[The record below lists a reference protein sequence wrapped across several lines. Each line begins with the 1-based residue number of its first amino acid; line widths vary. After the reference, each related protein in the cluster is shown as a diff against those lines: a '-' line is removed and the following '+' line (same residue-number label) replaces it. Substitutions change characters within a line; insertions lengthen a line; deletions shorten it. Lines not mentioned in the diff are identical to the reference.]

1 LKVACNYKQ
10 HNQEIAMKWLRNLKI
25 ANKLNVVVAA
35 VLAMMMA
42 LGLFS
47 VFQLYE
53 LNRVTNEIDHRWAP
67 GVRNAL
73 DIKYGLTRFRT
84 FELFHVVS
92 TEPDI
97 LRKYEQDMENQ
108 MQQVQQS
115 LTAYGAQPRS
125 SVEMDLIAQLQT
137 SLNAY
142 RGAVRQ
148 VVGLSRHGDDAGALA
163 VVRGESRKYDFEA
176 MGLIGQLVAINEAG
190 SAQAAQSAD
199 RTYLHARHLIF
210 GFMAGAL
217 VLGMLLAGRVARL
230 ISVPLGRAVEVARR
244 VAEGDLRLDAE
255 STGNDET
262 AELARAMHQMSSK
275 LQRMVTQVRSGTD
288 TIASASAQISAG
300 TSDLSQRTEGQA
312 ATLEET
318 AATLEQLTATVCNNA
333 GKAQQAHQLMDQTA
347 LVARKAEV
355 AVSAVTATME
365 RISTSSRRIGDIV
378 GLMDGIAFQTNLL
391 ALNAAVEAARAGE
404 HGRGFAVVAGEVR
417 ALAQRSTQSAREIKD
432 LIAQSLAE
440 VNGGGTAVKE
450 ASATIDDVVQGVLR
464 GAALM
469 GDISNG
475 TREQSVGLQLVNRTL
490 ASMDSVTQQ
499 NATLVEESLAAI
511 VSLQEQAQRLARSV
525 SLFKLAGAALDEAG
539 VIEMAAPQH
548 PRSRPAADYNPGMA
562 SPRYVA
568 GLV

>member
-1 LKVACNYKQ
+1 MN
-10 HNQEIAMKWLRNLKI
+10 WFRNLKI

-42 LGLFS
+42 LGVFS

-53 LNRVTNEIDHRWAP
+53 LDRVTNEIDHRWAP

-92 TEPDI
+92 TEAEI
-97 LRKYEQDMENQ
+97 LRKYEQDMESQ
-108 MQQVQQS
+108 MQQVQAS
-115 LTAYGAQPRS
+115 LSAYAAQPRS
-125 SVEMDLIAQLQT
+125 RAELDIVAQLQVAM
-137 SLNAY
+137 NAY

-148 VVGLSRHGDDAGALA
+148 VVAPSRHGDDVGALA

-176 MGLIGQLVAINEAG
+176 MGLIDRLVAINEAG
-190 SAQAAQSAD
+190 SAQAALSAD
-199 RTYLHARHLIF
+199 QTYRHARHLIF
-210 GFMAGAL
+210 AFMAGAL
-217 VLGMLLAGRVARL
+217 VLGLLLAGRVARM
-230 ISVPLGRAVEVARR
+230 ISVPLARAVEVARR
-244 VAEGDLRLDAE
+244 VAAGDLRVDADAA
-255 STGNDET
+255 GRDET
-262 AELARAMHQMSSK
+262 AELLRAMNQMSTN
-275 LQRMVTQVRSGTD
+275 LQRMVTQVRGGTD

-300 TSDLSQRTEGQA
+300 TGDLSQRTEGQA

-318 AATLEQLTATVCNNA
+318 AATVEELTTTVAHNA
-333 GKAQQAHQLMDQTA
+333 DRAEQAHKLMDQTA
-347 LVARKAEV
+347 AVAREAEV

-365 RISTSSRRIGDIV
+365 RISASSRRIGDIV

-404 HGRGFAVVAGEVR
+404 QGRGFAVVASEVR
-417 ALAQRSTQSAREIKD
+417 ALAQRSAQSAREIKD
-432 LIAQSLAE
+432 LIAQSLTE
-440 VNGGGTAVKE
+440 VNGGGQAVKN

-464 GAALM
+464 GATLM
-469 GDISNG
+469 GDISSG

-511 VSLQEQAQRLARSV
+511 VSLQEQAERLARSV
-525 SLFKLAGAALDEAG
+525 SVFKLAGSARQELA
-539 VIEMAAPQH
+539 VIEMPQPQAQR
-548 PRSRPAADYNPGMA
+548 PRSRPAPVYSTGMA
-562 SPRYVA
+562 SSGYVA

>member
-1 LKVACNYKQ
+1 MN
-10 HNQEIAMKWLRNLKI
+10 WFRNLKI
-25 ANKLNVVVAA
+25 AKKLNVVVAA

-42 LGLFS
+42 LGVFS

-53 LNRVTNEIDHRWAP
+53 LDRVTNEIDHRWAP

-108 MQQVQQS
+108 MQQVQAS
-115 LTAYGAQPRS
+115 LSAYAAQPRS
-125 SVEMDLIAQLQT
+125 SAELDIVAQLQV
-137 SLNAY
+137 SMNAY

-148 VVGLSRHGDDAGALA
+148 VVALSRHGDDAGALA

-176 MGLIGQLVAINEAG
+176 MALIDKLVAINEAG
-190 SAQAAQSAD
+190 SAQAALSAD
-199 RTYLHARHLIF
+199 QTYRHARHLIF
-210 GFMAGAL
+210 AFMAGAL
-217 VLGMLLAGRVARL
+217 VLGLLLAARVARM
-230 ISVPLGRAVEVARR
+230 ISVPLARAVDVARR
-244 VAEGDLRLDAE
+244 VAEGDLRVDADIA
-255 STGNDET
+255 GRDET
-262 AELARAMHQMSSK
+262 AELLRAMNQMSTN
-275 LQRMVTQVRSGTD
+275 LQRMVIQVRGGTD
-288 TIASASAQISAG
+288 TIATASAQISAG

-318 AATLEQLTATVCNNA
+318 AATVEELTTTVANNA
-333 GKAQQAHQLMDQTA
+333 DKAEQAHKLMDQTA
-347 LVARKAEV
+347 AVAREAEV

-365 RISTSSRRIGDIV
+365 RISASSRRIGDIV

-404 HGRGFAVVAGEVR
+404 QGRGFAVVASEVR
-417 ALAQRSTQSAREIKD
+417 ALAQRSAQSAKEIKD
-432 LIAQSLAE
+432 LIAQSLTE
-440 VNGGGTAVKE
+440 VNGGGQAVKN

-464 GAALM
+464 GATLM
-469 GDISNG
+469 GDISSG
-475 TREQSVGLQLVNRTL
+475 TREQSLGLQLVNRTL

-511 VSLQEQAQRLARSV
+511 VSLQEQAERLARSV
-525 SLFKLAGAALDEAG
+525 SVFKLAGSARQELA
-539 VIEMAAPQH
+539 VIEMPQ
-548 PRSRPAADYNPGMA
+548 PQRLRSRPAPVYSTGMA
-562 SPRYVA
+562 SSGYVA

>member
-1 LKVACNYKQ
+1 
-10 HNQEIAMKWLRNLKI
+10 MKWFRNLKI
-25 ANKLNVVVAA
+25 ASKLNVVVAA
-35 VLAMMMA
+35 VLALMMA
-42 LGLFS
+42 LGVFS
-47 VFQLYE
+47 VFQLYA

-73 DIKYGLTRFRT
+73 EIKYGLTRFRT

-108 MQQVQQS
+108 MQKVQQS
-115 LTAYGAQPRS
+115 LAAYATLAHAGEEQDI
-125 SVEMDLIAQLQT
+125 VAQLQS
-137 SLNAY
+137 SLTAY

-148 VVGLSRHGDDAGALA
+148 VVALSRRGDDVGALA

-176 MGLIGQLVAINEAG
+176 MAQIDRLVAINETG
-190 SAQAAQSAD
+190 SAQAALSAD
-199 RTYLHARHLIF
+199 QTYLHARHLIF

-217 VLGMLLAGRVARL
+217 VLGMLLAGRVARM
-230 ISVPLGRAVEVARR
+230 ISLPLARAVDVARR
-244 VAEGDLRLDAE
+244 VAEGDLRVDAE
-255 STGNDET
+255 SGSRDET
-262 AELARAMHQMSSK
+262 GDLLRAMNQMSSK

-300 TSDLSQRTEGQA
+300 TSDLAQRTEGQA

-318 AATLEQLTATVCNNA
+318 AATVEELTTTVANNADKAQEAFKLLEQTAS
-333 GKAQQAHQLMDQTA
+333 
-347 LVARKAEV
+347 VAREAEV
-355 AVSAVTATME
+355 AVSTVTATME
-365 RISTSSRRIGDIV
+365 RISASSRRIGDIV
-378 GLMDGIAFQTNLL
+378 GLMDSIAFQTNLL

-417 ALAQRSTQSAREIKD
+417 ALAQRSAQSAREIKD

-440 VNGGGTAVKE
+440 VGGGGQAVRE
-450 ASATIDDVVQGVLR
+450 ASATIDDVVNGVRR
-464 GAALM
+464 GATLM
-469 GDISNG
+469 GEISHV

-490 ASMDSVTQQ
+490 ASMDGVTQQ

-511 VSLQEQAQRLARSV
+511 ISLQEQAECLARSV
-525 SLFKLAGAALDEAG
+525 SLFKLAGAAREELT
-539 VIEMAAPQH
+539 VIEMPMTPAAARPK
-548 PRSRPAADYNPGMA
+548 PRPAPAPAGSGLN
-562 SPRYVA
+562 YVA

>member
-1 LKVACNYKQ
+1 MNWFY
-10 HNQEIAMKWLRNLKI
+10 NLKI
-25 ANKLNVVVAA
+25 AQKLNVVVAA
-35 VLAMMMA
+35 VLALMIA

-53 LNRVTNEIDHRWAP
+53 LDRVTNEISQRWTP

-73 DIKYGLTRFRT
+73 DVKYGLTRFRT

-108 MQQVQQS
+108 MQQVEKS
-115 LTAYGAQPRS
+115 LAAYASQPRS
-125 SVEMDLIAQLQT
+125 SEESEIVGRLQT
-137 SLNAY
+137 SLAAY

-148 VVGLSRHGDDAGALA
+148 VVALSRSGDDVGALA

-176 MGLIGQLVAINEAG
+176 MALIDKLVAINEAG

-210 GFMAGAL
+210 GCMAGAL
-217 VLGMLLAGRVARL
+217 VLGLLLASRVARL
-230 ISVPLGRAVEVARR
+230 ISAPLARAVEVARR
-244 VAEGDLRLDAE
+244 VAAGDLWGDADAV
-255 STGNDET
+255 GKDET
-262 AELARAMHQMSSK
+262 ADLLRAMNQMSAN
-275 LQRMVTQVRSGTD
+275 LQRMVTQVRSGAD

-300 TSDLSQRTEGQA
+300 TGDLAQRTEGQA

-318 AATLEQLTATVCNNA
+318 AATVEQLSATVASNA
-333 GKAQQAHQLMDQTA
+333 DRAQQAHQLMGQTVA
-347 LVARKAEV
+347 VAREAEA
-355 AVSAVTATME
+355 AVSGVTATMA
-365 RISTSSRRIGDIV
+365 RINASSRRIGDIV

-417 ALAQRSTQSAREIKD
+417 ALAQRSAQSAREIKD
-432 LIAQSLAE
+432 LIAQSLQD
-440 VNGGGTAVKE
+440 VGGGSDAVQE
-450 ASATIDDVVQGVLR
+450 ASAIIDDVVRGVLR

-475 TREQSVGLQLVNRTL
+475 TREQSLGLQLVNRTL
-490 ASMDSVTQQ
+490 AEMDGVTQQ

-511 VSLQEQAQRLARSV
+511 VSLQEQAERLARSTSV
-525 SLFKLAGAALDEAG
+525 FRLA
-539 VIEMAAPQH
+539 AAPREELTVIDVPVVVA
-548 PRSRPAADYNPGMA
+548 PRPKARPAPAGNGL
-562 SPRYVA
+562 SYVA

>member
-1 LKVACNYKQ
+1 MN
-10 HNQEIAMKWLRNLKI
+10 WFRNLKI

-35 VLAMMMA
+35 VLALMMA
-42 LGLFS
+42 LGVFS

-53 LNRVTNEIDHRWAP
+53 LDRVTNEINHRWAP

-97 LRKYEQDMENQ
+97 LRKYEQDMDLQ
-108 MQQVQQS
+108 MRQVQQS
-115 LTAYGAQPRS
+115 LAAYAAQPRS
-125 SVEMDLIAQLQT
+125 GAEMEIVGRLQT
-137 SLNAY
+137 SLAAY

-148 VVGLSRHGDDAGALA
+148 VVALSRGGDDVAALA

-176 MGLIGQLVAINEAG
+176 MDLIDKLVSLNESG
-190 SAQAAQSAD
+190 SAQAALSAD
-199 RTYLHARHLIF
+199 QTYLHARHLIF

-217 VLGMLLAGRVARL
+217 VLGLLLAGRVARL
-230 ISVPLGRAVEVARR
+230 ISVPLARAVEVARR
-244 VAEGDLRLDAE
+244 VADGDLRVEAAVA
-255 STGNDET
+255 GKDET
-262 AELARAMHQMSSK
+262 ADLLRAMNQMSIN
-275 LQRMVTQVRSGTD
+275 LQRMVTQVRGGTD

-300 TSDLSQRTEGQA
+300 TGDLAQRTEGQA

-318 AATLEQLTATVCNNA
+318 AATVEELTATVANNA
-333 GKAQQAHQLMDQTA
+333 DRAEQAYKLMDQTA
-347 LVARKAEV
+347 AVAREAEV

-365 RISTSSRRIGDIV
+365 RISASSRRIGDIV
-378 GLMDGIAFQTNLL
+378 GLMDSIAFQTNLL

-417 ALAQRSTQSAREIKD
+417 ALAQRSAHSAKEIKD
-432 LIAQSLAE
+432 LITHSLEE
-440 VNGGGTAVKE
+440 VSGGSAAVKD
-450 ASATIDDVVQGVLR
+450 ASATIDDVVRSVLR
-464 GAALM
+464 GALLM
-469 GDISNG
+469 GDISSG
-475 TREQSVGLQLVNRTL
+475 TREQSLGLQLVNRTL

-511 VSLQEQAQRLARSV
+511 VSLQEQAERLARSV
-525 SLFKLAGAALDEAG
+525 SLFKLAGTPREELA
-539 VIEMAAPQH
+539 VIEMPVVVTARPK
-548 PRSRPAADYNPGMA
+548 SRPAPAGNGLN
-562 SPRYVA
+562 YVA

>member
-1 LKVACNYKQ
+1 MN
-10 HNQEIAMKWLRNLKI
+10 WFRNLQI
-25 ANKLNVVVAA
+25 AKKLNVVVAA

-42 LGLFS
+42 LGVFS

-53 LNRVTNEIDHRWAP
+53 LDRVTNEIDHRWAP

-73 DIKYGLTRFRT
+73 DVKYGLTRFRT

-92 TEPDI
+92 TEPEI

-108 MQQVQQS
+108 MQQVQSS
-115 LTAYGAQPRS
+115 LTTYASQPRS
-125 SVEMDLIAQLQT
+125 SAEMDIVAQLQS

-148 VVGLSRHGDDAGALA
+148 VVALSRRGDDVAALA

-176 MGLIGQLVAINEAG
+176 MALIDKLVSINEAG

-199 RTYLHARHLIF
+199 QTYRHARHLIF

-217 VLGMLLAGRVARL
+217 VLGLLLAGRVARM
-230 ISVPLGRAVEVARR
+230 ISVPLARAVEVARR
-244 VAEGDLRLDAE
+244 VAEGDLRVAAE
-255 STGNDET
+255 APAGRDET
-262 AELARAMHQMSSK
+262 AELLRAMQQMSVN

-300 TSDLSQRTEGQA
+300 TSDLAERTEGQA
-312 ATLEET
+312 AALEET
-318 AATLEQLTATVCNNA
+318 AATVEELSTTVANNA
-333 GKAQQAHQLMDQTA
+333 DKAEQAHKLMDQTA
-347 LVARKAEV
+347 VVAREAEV

-365 RISTSSRRIGDIV
+365 RISASSRRIGDIV

-417 ALAQRSTQSAREIKD
+417 ALAQRSAQSAKEIKD
-432 LIAQSLAE
+432 LITQSLAQ
-440 VNGGGTAVKE
+440 VQGGGQAVKD

-464 GAALM
+464 GATLM
-469 GDISNG
+469 GDISSG
-475 TREQSVGLQLVNRTL
+475 TREQSQGLQLVNRTL

-511 VSLQEQAQRLARSV
+511 VSLQEQAERLARSASV
-525 SLFKLAGAALDEAG
+525 FKLAADQREEAN
-539 VIEMAAPQH
+539 VIDMPVAPLVVTLK
-548 PRSRPAADYNPGMA
+548 PRPRPAASAGNGLN
-562 SPRYVA
+562 YVA

>member
-1 LKVACNYKQ
+1 MN
-10 HNQEIAMKWLRNLKI
+10 WFRNLKI
-25 ANKLNVVVAA
+25 AKKLNVVVAA
-35 VLAMMMA
+35 VLAMMMG
-42 LGLFS
+42 LGVFS

-53 LNRVTNEIDHRWAP
+53 LDRVTNEIDHRWAP

-97 LRKYEQDMENQ
+97 LRKYEQDMESQ
-108 MQQVQQS
+108 MQQVQNS
-115 LTAYGAQPRS
+115 LTAYAAQPRS
-125 SVEMDLIAQLQT
+125 GAELDITAQLQA

-148 VVGLSRHGDDAGALA
+148 VVALSRHGDDVGALA

-176 MGLIGQLVAINEAG
+176 MALIDKLVAINEAG

-199 RTYLHARHLIF
+199 QTYLHARHLIF
-210 GFMAGAL
+210 AFMAGAL
-217 VLGMLLAGRVARL
+217 VLGLLLAGRVARM
-230 ISVPLGRAVEVARR
+230 ISVPLGRAVDVARR
-244 VAEGDLRLDAE
+244 VAEGDLRVDAE
-255 STGNDET
+255 TGGKDET
-262 AELARAMHQMSSK
+262 AELLRAMNQMSAN
-275 LQRMVTQVRSGTD
+275 LQRMVTQVRGGTD
-288 TIASASAQISAG
+288 TIATASAQISAG
-300 TSDLSQRTEGQA
+300 TGDLSQRTEGQA

-318 AATLEQLTATVCNNA
+318 AATVEELTTTVANNA
-333 GKAQQAHQLMDQTA
+333 DKAEQAHKLMDQTA
-347 LVARKAEV
+347 LVAREAEV

-417 ALAQRSTQSAREIKD
+417 ALAQRSAQSAKEIKD
-432 LIAQSLAE
+432 LIVQSLAE
-440 VNGGGTAVKE
+440 VSGGGQAVKD
-450 ASATIDDVVQGVLR
+450 ASATIDDVVRGVLR
-464 GAALM
+464 GATLM

-475 TREQSVGLQLVNRTL
+475 TREQSLGLQLVNRTL

-511 VSLQEQAQRLARSV
+511 VSLQEQAERLARSV
-525 SLFKLAGAALDEAG
+525 SLFKMAGGGKEELN
-539 VIEMAAPQH
+539 VIDMPAPQR
-548 PRSRPAADYNPGMA
+548 PRNRPAPDYSAGMA
-562 SPRYVA
+562 SSGYMA

>member
-1 LKVACNYKQ
+1 MN
-10 HNQEIAMKWLRNLKI
+10 WFRNLKI
-25 ANKLNVVVAA
+25 AKKLNVVVAA

-42 LGLFS
+42 LGVFS

-53 LNRVTNEIDHRWAP
+53 LDRVTNEIDHRWAP

-108 MQQVQQS
+108 MQQVQAS
-115 LTAYGAQPRS
+115 LSAYVAQPRS
-125 SVEMDLIAQLQT
+125 SAELDIVAQLQV
-137 SLNAY
+137 SMNAY

-148 VVGLSRHGDDAGALA
+148 VVALSRHGDDAGALA

-176 MGLIGQLVAINEAG
+176 MALIDKLVAINEAG
-190 SAQAAQSAD
+190 SAQAALSAD
-199 RTYLHARHLIF
+199 QTYRHARHLIF
-210 GFMAGAL
+210 AFMAGAL
-217 VLGMLLAGRVARL
+217 VLGLLLAARVARM
-230 ISVPLGRAVEVARR
+230 ISVPLARAVDVARR
-244 VAEGDLRLDAE
+244 VAEGDLRVDADIA
-255 STGNDET
+255 GRDET
-262 AELARAMHQMSSK
+262 AELLRAMNQMSTN
-275 LQRMVTQVRSGTD
+275 LQRMVIQVRGGTD
-288 TIASASAQISAG
+288 TIATASAQISAG

-318 AATLEQLTATVCNNA
+318 AATVEELTTTVANNA
-333 GKAQQAHQLMDQTA
+333 DKAEQAHKLMDQTA
-347 LVARKAEV
+347 AVAREAEV

-365 RISTSSRRIGDIV
+365 RISASSRRIGDIV

-404 HGRGFAVVAGEVR
+404 QGRGFAVVASEVR
-417 ALAQRSTQSAREIKD
+417 ALAQRSAQSAKEIKD
-432 LIAQSLAE
+432 LIAQSLTE
-440 VNGGGTAVKE
+440 VNGGGQAVKN

-464 GAALM
+464 GATLM
-469 GDISNG
+469 GDISSG
-475 TREQSVGLQLVNRTL
+475 TREQSLGLQLVNRTL

-511 VSLQEQAQRLARSV
+511 VSLQEQAERLARSV
-525 SLFKLAGAALDEAG
+525 SVFKLAGSARQELA
-539 VIEMAAPQH
+539 VIEMPQ
-548 PRSRPAADYNPGMA
+548 PQRQRNRPAPVYSTGMA
-562 SPRYVA
+562 SSGYVA

>member
-1 LKVACNYKQ
+1 
-10 HNQEIAMKWLRNLKI
+10 MKWFRNLKI
-25 ANKLNVVVAA
+25 AKKLNVVVAA
-35 VLAMMMA
+35 MLALMMA
-42 LGLFS
+42 LGVFS

-53 LNRVTNEIDHRWAP
+53 LDRVTNEINHRWAP

-115 LTAYGAQPRS
+115 VTAYAAQPRS
-125 SVEMDLIAQLQT
+125 GEEMEIIAQLRD
-137 SLNAY
+137 SLADY
-142 RGAVRQ
+142 SGAVRK
-148 VVGLSRHGDDAGALA
+148 VVSLSRGGDDVAALG
-163 VVRGESRKYDFEA
+163 VVRGDSRKYDFQA
-176 MGLIGQLVAINEAG
+176 MALVDKLVAINENG
-190 SAQAAQSAD
+190 SAQAALSAD
-199 RTYLHARHLIF
+199 QTYLHARHLIF

-217 VLGMLLAGRVARL
+217 VLGLLLAGRVARL
-230 ISVPLGRAVEVARR
+230 ISAPLARAVDVARR
-244 VAEGDLRLDAE
+244 VADGDLRVDAE
-255 STGNDET
+255 VAGRDET
-262 AELARAMHQMSSK
+262 ADLLRAMNQMSAN

-300 TSDLSQRTEGQA
+300 TGDLAQRTEGQA

-318 AATLEQLTATVCNNA
+318 AATVEQLSTTVANNA
-333 GKAQQAHQLMDQTA
+333 DKAEQAYKLMDQTA
-347 LVARKAEV
+347 SVAREAEL
-355 AVSAVTATME
+355 AVSTVTATME
-365 RISTSSRRIGDIV
+365 RISASSRQIGDIV
-378 GLMDGIAFQTNLL
+378 GLMDSIAFQTNLL

-417 ALAQRSTQSAREIKD
+417 ALAQRSAQSAREIKE
-432 LIAQSLAE
+432 LIAHSLAE
-440 VNGGGTAVKE
+440 VSGGGRAVKE
-450 ASATIDDVVQGVLR
+450 ASATIDDVVRGVLR

-475 TREQSVGLQLVNRTL
+475 TREQSLGLQLVNRTL

-511 VSLQEQAQRLARSV
+511 VSLQEQAERLARSV
-525 SLFKLAGAALDEAG
+525 SLFKLAGSAREELTVIDMPAPLAAKK
-539 VIEMAAPQH
+539 
-548 PRSRPAADYNPGMA
+548 PRHAPAASGLN
-562 SPRYVA
+562 YVA

>member
-1 LKVACNYKQ
+1 
-10 HNQEIAMKWLRNLKI
+10 MKWFRNLKI
-25 ANKLNVVVAA
+25 ARKLNAVVAA
-35 VLAMMMA
+35 MLALMMA
-42 LGLFS
+42 LGVFS

-53 LNRVTNEIDHRWAP
+53 LDRVTNDINHRWAP

-108 MQQVQQS
+108 MLQVERS
-115 LTAYGAQPRS
+115 VAAYAAQPRGAE
-125 SVEMDLIAQLQT
+125 EMEIVARLRA
-137 SLNAY
+137 SLADY
-142 RGAVRQ
+142 RGAVRR
-148 VVGLSRHGDDAGALA
+148 VVSLSRGGDDVAALG

-176 MGLIGQLVAINEAG
+176 MALIDKLVAINENG
-190 SAQAAQSAD
+190 SAQAALSAD
-199 RTYLHARHLIF
+199 QTYLHARHLIF

-217 VLGMLLAGRVARL
+217 VLGLLLAGRVARL
-230 ISVPLGRAVEVARR
+230 ISAPLARAVEVARR
-244 VAEGDLRLDAE
+244 VADGDLRVDEEVA
-255 STGNDET
+255 GKDET
-262 AELARAMHQMSSK
+262 ADLLRAMNLMSAN
-275 LQRMVTQVRSGTD
+275 LRRMVTQVRGGTD

-300 TSDLSQRTEGQA
+300 TGDLAQRTEGQA

-318 AATLEQLTATVCNNA
+318 AATVEELSATVANNA
-333 GKAQQAHQLMDQTA
+333 DKAGQAYKLMDQTA
-347 LVARKAEV
+347 SVAREAEA
-355 AVSAVTATME
+355 AVSAVTAIME
-365 RISTSSRRIGDIV
+365 RISASSRRIGDIV

-417 ALAQRSTQSAREIKD
+417 ALAQRSAQSAKEIKD
-432 LIAQSLAE
+432 LIAHSLSE
-440 VNGGGTAVKE
+440 VGGGGQAVKE
-450 ASATIDDVVQGVLR
+450 ASATIDDVVRGVLR

-475 TREQSVGLQLVNRTL
+475 TREQSQGLQLVNRTL
-490 ASMDSVTQQ
+490 AAMDGVTQQ

-511 VSLQEQAQRLARSV
+511 VSLQEQAERLARSV
-525 SLFKLAGAALDEAG
+525 SVFKLASGAREALT
-539 VIEMAAPQH
+539 VIDMPVAAAVKSK
-548 PRSRPAADYNPGMA
+548 PRAPSAASGL
-562 SPRYVA
+562 RYVA

>member
-1 LKVACNYKQ
+1 MN
-10 HNQEIAMKWLRNLKI
+10 WFRNLKI
-25 ANKLNVVVAA
+25 AKKLNVVVAA

-42 LGLFS
+42 LGVFS

-53 LNRVTNEIDHRWAP
+53 LDRVTNEIDHRWAP

-108 MQQVQQS
+108 MQQVQAS
-115 LTAYGAQPRS
+115 LSAYAAQPRS
-125 SVEMDLIAQLQT
+125 SAELDIVAQLQV
-137 SLNAY
+137 SMNAY

-148 VVGLSRHGDDAGALA
+148 VVALSRHGDDAGALA

-176 MGLIGQLVAINEAG
+176 MALIDKLVAINEAG
-190 SAQAAQSAD
+190 SAQAALSAD
-199 RTYLHARHLIF
+199 QTYRHARHLIF
-210 GFMAGAL
+210 AFMAGAL
-217 VLGMLLAGRVARL
+217 MLGLLLAARVARM
-230 ISVPLGRAVEVARR
+230 ISVPLARAVDVARR
-244 VAEGDLRLDAE
+244 VAEGDLRVDADIA
-255 STGNDET
+255 GRDET
-262 AELARAMHQMSSK
+262 AELLRAMNQMSTN
-275 LQRMVTQVRSGTD
+275 LQRMVTQVRGGTD
-288 TIASASAQISAG
+288 TIATASAQISAG

-318 AATLEQLTATVCNNA
+318 AATVEELTTTVADNA
-333 GKAQQAHQLMDQTA
+333 DKAEQAHKLMDQTA
-347 LVARKAEV
+347 AVAREAEV

-365 RISTSSRRIGDIV
+365 RISASSRRIGDIV

-404 HGRGFAVVAGEVR
+404 QGRGFAVVASEVR
-417 ALAQRSTQSAREIKD
+417 ALAQRSAQSAKEIKD
-432 LIAQSLAE
+432 LIAQSLTE
-440 VNGGGTAVKE
+440 VNSGGQAVKN

-464 GAALM
+464 GATLM
-469 GDISNG
+469 GDISSG
-475 TREQSVGLQLVNRTL
+475 TREQSLGLQLVNRTL

-511 VSLQEQAQRLARSV
+511 VSLQEQAERLARSV
-525 SLFKLAGAALDEAG
+525 SVFKLAGSARQELA
-539 VIEMAAPQH
+539 VIEMPQ
-548 PRSRPAADYNPGMA
+548 PQRLRSRPAPVYSTGMA
-562 SPRYVA
+562 SSGYVA

>member
-1 LKVACNYKQ
+1 MN
-10 HNQEIAMKWLRNLKI
+10 WFRNLQI
-25 ANKLNVVVAA
+25 AKKLNVVVAA

-42 LGLFS
+42 LGVFS

-53 LNRVTNEIDHRWAP
+53 LNRVTNEIDQRWAP

-73 DIKYGLTRFRT
+73 DVKYGLTRFRT

-92 TEPDI
+92 TEADI
-97 LRKYEQDMENQ
+97 LRKYEQDMETQ
-108 MQQVQQS
+108 MQQVQAS
-115 LTAYGAQPRS
+115 LTTYASQPRS
-125 SVEMDLIAQLQT
+125 SAELAIVAQLQS

-148 VVGLSRHGDDAGALA
+148 VVALSRRGDDAAALA

-176 MGLIGQLVAINEAG
+176 MALIDQLVSINEAG

-199 RTYLHARHLIF
+199 QTYRHARHLIF
-210 GFMAGAL
+210 GFMTGAL
-217 VLGMLLAGRVARL
+217 VLGLLLAGRVARM
-230 ISVPLGRAVEVARR
+230 ISAPLARAVEVARR
-244 VAEGDLRLDAE
+244 VAEGDLRVETATV
-255 STGNDET
+255 TGLDET
-262 AELARAMHQMSSK
+262 ADLLRAMQQMSAN

-300 TSDLSQRTEGQA
+300 TGDLAERTEGQA

-318 AATLEQLTATVCNNA
+318 AATVEQLSTTVANNA
-333 GKAQQAHQLMDQTA
+333 DKAAQAHKLMDQTA
-347 LVARKAEV
+347 VVAREAEV
-355 AVSAVTATME
+355 AVSAVTTTME
-365 RISTSSRRIGDIV
+365 RINASSRRIGDIV
-378 GLMDGIAFQTNLL
+378 GLMDSIAFQTNLL

-417 ALAQRSTQSAREIKD
+417 GLAQRSAQSAREIKH

-440 VNGGGTAVKE
+440 VQGGGQAVKD
-450 ASATIDDVVQGVLR
+450 ASATIDDVVRGVLR
-464 GAALM
+464 GATLM

-475 TREQSVGLQLVNRTL
+475 TREQSQGLQLVNRTL

-511 VSLQEQAQRLARSV
+511 VSLQEQAERLARSV
-525 SLFKLAGAALDEAG
+525 SVFRLAPDQREEAN
-539 VIEMAAPQH
+539 VIDMPVAVTRKPRPRPVAPAGGSLH
-548 PRSRPAADYNPGMA
+548 
-562 SPRYVA
+562 YVA

>member
-1 LKVACNYKQ
+1 
-10 HNQEIAMKWLRNLKI
+10 MKWFCNLKI
-25 ANKLNVVVAA
+25 AKKLNVVVVA
-35 VLAMMMA
+35 VLALMMA
-42 LGLFS
+42 LGVFS

-53 LNRVTNEIDHRWAP
+53 LDRVTNEIDHRWAP

-73 DIKYGLTRFRT
+73 EVKYGLTRFRT

-115 LTAYGAQPRS
+115 LTAYGSQPRS
-125 SVEMDLIAQLQT
+125 SEEMAIIGRLQT

-148 VVGLSRHGDDAGALA
+148 VVALSRSGDDIGALA

-176 MGLIGQLVAINEAG
+176 MNLIDKLVAINETG

-199 RTYLHARHLIF
+199 QTYLHARHLIF
-210 GFMAGAL
+210 GFMAAAL
-217 VLGMLLAGRVARL
+217 VLGLLMAGRVARL
-230 ISVPLGRAVEVARR
+230 ISAPLARAVEVARR
-244 VAEGDLRLDAE
+244 VAEGDLRVDPDV
-255 STGNDET
+255 TGKDET
-262 AELARAMHQMSSK
+262 AELLRAMNKMSAN
-275 LQRMVTQVRSGTD
+275 LQVIVTQVRSGTD
-288 TIASASAQISAG
+288 TIATASAQISAG
-300 TSDLSQRTEGQA
+300 TADLAQRTEGQA

-318 AATLEQLTATVCNNA
+318 AATVEELTTTVATNA
-333 GKAQQAHQLMDQTA
+333 DKAQQAHKLMDQTA
-347 LVARKAEV
+347 TVAREAEV
-355 AVSAVTATME
+355 AVSAVTAIME
-365 RISTSSRRIGDIV
+365 RINTSSRKIGDIV
-378 GLMDGIAFQTNLL
+378 GLMDSIAFQTNLL

-417 ALAQRSTQSAREIKD
+417 ALAQRSAQSAKEIKD
-432 LIAQSLAE
+432 LIAHSLEE
-440 VNGGGTAVKE
+440 VSGGSRAVQD
-450 ASATIDDVVQGVLR
+450 ANATIDDVVQGVLR

-475 TREQSVGLQLVNRTL
+475 TREQSLGLQLVNRTL
-490 ASMDSVTQQ
+490 ATMDGVTQQ

-511 VSLQEQAQRLARSV
+511 VSLQEQAERLARSV
-525 SLFKLAGAALDEAG
+525 SLFKLAAPREALT
-539 VIEMAAPQH
+539 VIEMPVAAT
-548 PRSRPAADYNPGMA
+548 PRTKTRPVSSNNGLD
-562 SPRYVA
+562 YVA

>member
-1 LKVACNYKQ
+1 MN
-10 HNQEIAMKWLRNLKI
+10 WFRNLKI
-25 ANKLNVVVAA
+25 AKKLNVVVAA

-42 LGLFS
+42 LGVFS

-53 LNRVTNEIDHRWAP
+53 LDRVTNEIDHRWAP

-108 MQQVQQS
+108 MQQVQAS
-115 LTAYGAQPRS
+115 LSAYAAQPRS
-125 SVEMDLIAQLQT
+125 SAELDIVAQLQV
-137 SLNAY
+137 SMNAY

-148 VVGLSRHGDDAGALA
+148 VVALSRHGDDAGALA

-176 MGLIGQLVAINEAG
+176 MALIDKLVAINEAG
-190 SAQAAQSAD
+190 SAQAALSAD
-199 RTYLHARHLIF
+199 QTYRHARHLIF
-210 GFMAGAL
+210 AFMAGAL
-217 VLGMLLAGRVARL
+217 VLGLLLAARVARM
-230 ISVPLGRAVEVARR
+230 ISVPLARAVDVARR
-244 VAEGDLRLDAE
+244 VAEGDLRVDA
-255 STGNDET
+255 GIAGRDET
-262 AELARAMHQMSSK
+262 AELLRAMNQMSTN
-275 LQRMVTQVRSGTD
+275 LQRMVIQVRGGTD
-288 TIASASAQISAG
+288 TIATASAQISAG

-318 AATLEQLTATVCNNA
+318 AATVEELTTTVANNA
-333 GKAQQAHQLMDQTA
+333 DKAEQAHKLMDQTA
-347 LVARKAEV
+347 AVAREAEV

-365 RISTSSRRIGDIV
+365 RISASSRRIGDIV

-404 HGRGFAVVAGEVR
+404 QGRGFAVVASEVR
-417 ALAQRSTQSAREIKD
+417 ALAQRSAQSAKEIKD
-432 LIAQSLAE
+432 LIAQSLTE
-440 VNGGGTAVKE
+440 VNGGGQAVKN

-464 GAALM
+464 GATLM
-469 GDISNG
+469 GDISSG
-475 TREQSVGLQLVNRTL
+475 TREQSLGLQLVNRTL

-511 VSLQEQAQRLARSV
+511 VSLQEQAERLARSV
-525 SLFKLAGAALDEAG
+525 SVFKLAGSARQELA
-539 VIEMAAPQH
+539 VIEMPQ
-548 PRSRPAADYNPGMA
+548 PQRLRSRPAPVYSTGMA
-562 SPRYVA
+562 SSGYVA

>member
-1 LKVACNYKQ
+1 MN
-10 HNQEIAMKWLRNLKI
+10 WFRNLKI
-25 ANKLNVVVAA
+25 AKKLNVVVAA
-35 VLAMMMA
+35 VLAMMMG
-42 LGLFS
+42 LGVFS

-53 LNRVTNEIDHRWAP
+53 LDRVTNEIDHRWAP

-97 LRKYEQDMENQ
+97 LRKYEQDMESQ
-108 MQQVQQS
+108 MQQVQNS
-115 LTAYGAQPRS
+115 LGAYAAQPRS
-125 SVEMDLIAQLQT
+125 GAEMDIIAQLQA

-148 VVGLSRHGDDAGALA
+148 VVALSRHGDDVGALA

-176 MGLIGQLVAINEAG
+176 MALIDKLVAINEAG

-199 RTYLHARHLIF
+199 QTYLHARHLIF
-210 GFMAGAL
+210 AFMAGAL
-217 VLGMLLAGRVARL
+217 VLGLLLAGRVARM

-244 VAEGDLRLDAE
+244 VAEGDLRVDAD
-255 STGNDET
+255 TGGKDET
-262 AELARAMHQMSSK
+262 AELLRAMNQMSAN
-275 LQRMVTQVRSGTD
+275 LQRMVTQVRGGTY
-288 TIASASAQISAG
+288 TIATASAQISAG
-300 TSDLSQRTEGQA
+300 TGDLSQRTEGQA

-318 AATLEQLTATVCNNA
+318 AATVEELTTTVANNA
-333 GKAQQAHQLMDQTA
+333 DKAEQAHKLMDQTA
-347 LVARKAEV
+347 LVAREAEV

-404 HGRGFAVVAGEVR
+404 HGRGFAVVAAEVR
-417 ALAQRSTQSAREIKD
+417 ALAQRSAQSAREIKE
-432 LIAQSLAE
+432 LIVQSLAE
-440 VNGGGTAVKE
+440 VNGGGQAVKD
-450 ASATIDDVVQGVLR
+450 ASATIDDVVRGVLR
-464 GAALM
+464 GATLM

-475 TREQSVGLQLVNRTL
+475 TREQSLGLQLVNRTL

-511 VSLQEQAQRLARSV
+511 VSLQEQAERLARSV
-525 SLFKLAGAALDEAG
+525 SLFKMAGGGKEELN
-539 VIEMAAPQH
+539 VIEMPAPQR
-548 PRSRPAADYNPGMA
+548 PRNRPAPDYSAGMA
-562 SPRYVA
+562 SSGYMA

>member
-1 LKVACNYKQ
+1 MN
-10 HNQEIAMKWLRNLKI
+10 WFRNLKI
-25 ANKLNVVVAA
+25 AKKLNVVVAA
-35 VLAMMMA
+35 VLAMMMG
-42 LGLFS
+42 LGVFS

-53 LNRVTNEIDHRWAP
+53 LDRVTNEIDHRWAP

-97 LRKYEQDMENQ
+97 LRKYEQDMESQ
-108 MQQVQQS
+108 MQQVQNS
-115 LTAYGAQPRS
+115 LTAYAAQPRS
-125 SVEMDLIAQLQT
+125 GAELDITAQLQA

-148 VVGLSRHGDDAGALA
+148 VVALSRHGDDVGALA

-176 MGLIGQLVAINEAG
+176 MALIDKLVAINEAG

-199 RTYLHARHLIF
+199 QTYLHARHLIF
-210 GFMAGAL
+210 AFMAGAL
-217 VLGMLLAGRVARL
+217 VLGLLLAGRVARM
-230 ISVPLGRAVEVARR
+230 ISVPLGRAVDVARR
-244 VAEGDLRLDAE
+244 VAEGDLRVDAE
-255 STGNDET
+255 TGGKDET
-262 AELARAMHQMSSK
+262 AELLRAMNQMSAN
-275 LQRMVTQVRSGTD
+275 LQRMVTQVRGGTD
-288 TIASASAQISAG
+288 TIATASAQISAG
-300 TSDLSQRTEGQA
+300 TGDLSQRTEGQA

-318 AATLEQLTATVCNNA
+318 AATVEELTTTVANNA
-333 GKAQQAHQLMDQTA
+333 DKAEQAHKLMDQTA
-347 LVARKAEV
+347 LVAREAEV

-417 ALAQRSTQSAREIKD
+417 ALAQRSAQSAKEIKD
-432 LIAQSLAE
+432 LIVQSLAE
-440 VNGGGTAVKE
+440 VNGGGQAVKD
-450 ASATIDDVVQGVLR
+450 ASATIDDVVRGVLR
-464 GAALM
+464 GATLM

-475 TREQSVGLQLVNRTL
+475 TREQSLGLQLVNRTL

-511 VSLQEQAQRLARSV
+511 VSLQEQAERLARSV
-525 SLFKLAGAALDEAG
+525 SLFKMAGSAREELT
-539 VIEMAAPQH
+539 VIDMPAPQR
-548 PRSRPAADYNPGMA
+548 PRNRPAPDYSAGMA
-562 SPRYVA
+562 SSGYMA

>member
-1 LKVACNYKQ
+1 
-10 HNQEIAMKWLRNLKI
+10 MKWFRNLKI
-25 ANKLNVVVAA
+25 AKKLNVVVAA
-35 VLAMMMA
+35 MLALMMA
-42 LGLFS
+42 LGVFS

-53 LNRVTNEIDHRWAP
+53 LDRVTNEINHRWAP

-115 LTAYGAQPRS
+115 VAAYAAQPRS
-125 SVEMDLIAQLQT
+125 GEEMDIIAQLRA
-137 SLNAY
+137 SLADY
-142 RGAVRQ
+142 SGAVRK
-148 VVGLSRHGDDAGALA
+148 VVSLSRSGDDVAALG
-163 VVRGESRKYDFEA
+163 VVRGESRKYDFQA
-176 MGLIGQLVAINEAG
+176 MALVDKLVAINENG
-190 SAQAAQSAD
+190 SAQAALSAD
-199 RTYLHARHLIF
+199 QTYLHARHLIF

-217 VLGMLLAGRVARL
+217 VLGLLLAGRVARL
-230 ISVPLGRAVEVARR
+230 ISAPLARAVEVARR
-244 VAEGDLRLDAE
+244 VADGDLRVDAE
-255 STGNDET
+255 VAGRDET
-262 AELARAMHQMSSK
+262 ADLLRAMNQMSAN
-275 LQRMVTQVRSGTD
+275 LQRMVTQVRGGTD

-300 TSDLSQRTEGQA
+300 TGDLAQRTEGQA

-318 AATLEQLTATVCNNA
+318 AATVEQLSTTVANNA
-333 GKAQQAHQLMDQTA
+333 DKAAQAYKLMDQTA
-347 LVARKAEV
+347 SVAREAEI
-355 AVSAVTATME
+355 AVSTVTATME
-365 RISTSSRRIGDIV
+365 RISASSRQIGDIV
-378 GLMDGIAFQTNLL
+378 GLMDSIAFQTNLL

-417 ALAQRSTQSAREIKD
+417 ALAQRSAQSAKEIKE
-432 LIAQSLAE
+432 LIAHSLAE
-440 VNGGGTAVKE
+440 VSGGGQAVKD
-450 ASATIDDVVQGVLR
+450 ASATIDDVVRGVLR

-475 TREQSVGLQLVNRTL
+475 TREQSLGLQLVNRTL

-511 VSLQEQAQRLARSV
+511 VSLQEQAERLARSV
-525 SLFKLAGAALDEAG
+525 SLFKLAGSAREELT
-539 VIEMAAPQH
+539 VIEMPAPVAAKAK
-548 PRSRPAADYNPGMA
+548 PRHAPAAGGLN
-562 SPRYVA
+562 YVA